1 MGNLLNLFA
10 FSSEPSRL
18 PTLEDVKK
26 FQFEKECENA
36 HNYHNNLKLARA
48 QCTESIRLNPVF
60 PHHITL
66 YYDADVI
73 SHLAF
78 EWNTNPG
85 FCASYTKVTSSN
97 TFSNCGQHM
106 LTIDRKQCAY
116 NVKNDS

>member
-10 FSSEPSRL
+10 FSSEPRL
-18 PTLEDVKK
+18 PTLEDVQK

-36 HNYHNNLKLARA
+36 HNYHNNLKIARA

-73 SHLAF
+73 GHLVF
-78 EWNTNPG
+78 EWNANPG
-85 FCASYTKVTSSN
+85 FCASYTKVTSY
-97 TFSNCGQHM
+97 TFSNREYV